1 MADDSSRAGI
11 RYADSAIVAFCDD
24 THAGLDSALARA
36 FSAPQDTGIPAIMVG
51 RSEGQLLGLLVRL
64 AGARKAVEVGTLAG
78 FSAMHIARNLPD
90 DGYLWTI
97 ENEAHH
103 ARIARDNLR
112 QAGLQERVE
121 VVLADGPAGLESLAD
136 KGPFDL
142 VFLDADKERYDVYT
156 RWAIEH
162 LRPGGLILV
171 DNAYF
176 FGLLLQTT
184 DEAAAVRD
192 MHALVAAHFDSVC
205 IPTPDGLVM
214 GIKRTDTGSSA

>member
-11 RYADSAIVAFCDD
+11 RYADSAIVTFCDD
-24 THAGLDSALARA
+24 THAGLDSALERA
-36 FSAPQDTGIPAIMVG
+36 FSSPQQTGIPAIMVG

-64 AGARKAVEVGTLAG
+64 TGTRKAVEVGTLAG
-78 FSAMHIARNLPD
+78 FSAIHIARNLPA

-97 ENEAHH
+97 ENEPEH
-103 ARIARDNLR
+103 AQIARNNLHA
-112 QAGLQERVE
+112 AGLEECVQ
-121 VVLADGPAGLESLAD
+121 VVVADGPSGLESLAD

-142 VFLDADKERYDVYT
+142 VFLDADKERYDIYT

-176 FGLLLQTT
+176 FGRLLE
-184 DEAAAVRD
+184 DADDAAAVRD
-192 MHALVAAHFDSVC
+192 MHLLVSAHFDSVC

-214 GIKRTDTGSSA
+214 GIKRVCAGGSA